1 MATEAQQPLKMTLE
15 AAGDLSASQYKFV
28 KRDAN
33 GRAIAIASA
42 LDMPVGVLQNKPTG
56 LGQTAEIVVI
66 GFTKLVCTT
75 GGTAFTGFDDFVAS
89 FSDGT
94 AQKAL
99 PLGFS
104 AISGVGLGTA
114 AAPGTPVKV
123 IVGRLSPIGG
133 SGVGLPAA
141 ADVTRVIVN
150 CTSPAAAQA

>member
-1 MATEAQQPLKMTLE
+1 MATEAQQPLKISLE
-15 AAGDLSASQYKFV
+15 AAGDLSGSQYMFV

-33 GRAIAIASA
+33 GRAIAVASV
-42 LDMPVGVLQNKPTG
+42 LDMPCGVLQNKPKA
-56 LGQTAEIVVI
+56 LGQMAEIVVI
-66 GFTKLVCTT
+66 GITKIVTTT

-89 FSDGT
+89 YSDGT
-94 AQKAL
+94 AQRAI

-104 AISGVGLGTA
+104 AISAVGLGTA

-123 IVGRLSPIGG
+123 IVGRLAPIGG

-150 CTSPAAAQA
+150 CTAPAPAQA